1 MYAVVTAYIPGK
13 GWACLFTPAAVVA
26 GTTATPPPH
35 LPTTLTLTVQ
45 LLHNKLPGGS
55 MLTSAVALTRD
66 LNPTNLT
73 VIVLLPRIA
82 RCLMISPF

>member
-1 MYAVVTAYIPGK
+1 MYAVAPAYIPGK

-26 GTTATPPPH
+26 GSTATPPPH

-55 MLTSAVALTRD
+55 MLTSALAVTRD
-66 LNPTNLT
+66 LNPTNMT

-82 RCLMISPF
+82 LFLISPF